1 MPRWTA
7 FAAALLISTM
17 FTTDAPA
24 AESGDRPN
32 VILILADDLA
42 PGDFSSVNG
51 GLSRTP
57 RLDQLA
63 ATSVQFTQAYSGSAV
78 CAPARACL
86 LTGRYPQRTGV
97 VSLNMNKYPEL
108 TSLYLDEVTIA
119 DVFRDNGYR
128 TGLIGKWHCGSRPE
142 YHPLK
147 RGFDEFEGFGGSADL
162 GYFNYSLD
170 VNGEMVEVE
179 EGYLTDDLSE
189 RAVNFVRRNQ
199 NRPFFLHLAHY
210 APHRPLHAP
219 EELIA
224 SYEQKGLPRKTA
236 TIYAMIEIMD
246 RGIGELLDE
255 LDRLDLA
262 EQTIVIFAS
271 DNGPD
276 PLTGERFNREL
287 RGTKYE
293 IYEGGIRVPLL
304 MRWSEQWDAGEQ
316 SRLVHFA
323 DLFPTLIDLCGIAY
337 EPKSRLDGV
346 SFAGVLNGETQPD
359 PVRFWQWNR
368 GEPNYSHNAA
378 MRDGS
383 WKLVRP
389 FMTRNELKG
398 DSTARPVLYNLAAD
412 PEETTDVSAR
422 QPNRYRQMQRQLEE
436 WTESIEQDRTR
447 KP

>member
-1 MPRWTA
+1 MSRLIA
-7 FAAALLISTM
+7 FPLVALLLVFTM
-17 FTTDAPA
+17 SVS
-24 AESGDRPN
+24 AEERPN

-57 RLDQLA
+57 RLDRLA
-63 ATSVQFTQAYSGSAV
+63 ATSLQFTQAYSGSAV

-119 DVFRDNGYR
+119 DVFREHGYR

-147 RGFDEFEGFGGSADL
+147 RGFDEFEGFGGSVDL
-162 GYFNYSLD
+162 RYFNYSLD

-179 EGYLTDDLSE
+179 DGYLTDDLSE

-199 NRPFFLHLAHY
+199 DRPFFLHLAHY
-210 APHRPLHAP
+210 APHRPLQAP
-219 EELIA
+219 EELVA
-224 SYEQKGLPRKTA
+224 SYERKGLPTKTA

-255 LDRLDLA
+255 LDRLHLA
-262 EQTIVIFAS
+262 EKTIVLFAS

-276 PLTGERFNREL
+276 PLTGERFNRDL

-304 MRWSEQWDAGEQ
+304 MRWSGKWDAGEQ

-323 DLFPTLIDLCGIAY
+323 DLMPTLIDLCGITY
-337 EPKSRLDGV
+337 ESKNPLDGV
-346 SFAGVLNGETQPD
+346 SFAGVLNGDDQPE
-359 PVRFWQWNR
+359 PVRYWQWNR
-368 GEPNYSHNAA
+368 GVPNYSHNAA

-389 FMTRNELKG
+389 FVSRNELKG
-398 DSTARPVLYNLAAD
+398 DSTERPVLYNLAAD
-412 PEETTDVSAR
+412 PEETTDVSAE
-422 QPNRYRQMQRQLEE
+422 QKDRYEQMRRQLEE
-436 WTESIEQDRTR
+436 WSKSVEQDRNR
-447 KP
+447 ER

>member
-1 MPRWTA
+1 MFRLIA
-7 FAAALLISTM
+7 FPLVALLLVFTM
-17 FTTDAPA
+17 SAS
-24 AESGDRPN
+24 AEERPN

-119 DVFRDNGYR
+119 DVFREHGYR

-147 RGFDEFEGFGGSADL
+147 RGFDEFEGFGGSVDL
-162 GYFNYSLD
+162 RYFNYSLD
-170 VNGEMVEVE
+170 VNGEMVEVDD
-179 EGYLTDDLSE
+179 GYLTDDLSE

-199 NRPFFLHLAHY
+199 DRPFFLHLAHY
-210 APHRPLHAP
+210 APHRPLQAP
-219 EELIA
+219 EDLVA
-224 SYEQKGLPRKTA
+224 SYERKGLPTKTA

-255 LDRLDLA
+255 LDRLQLA
-262 EQTIVIFAS
+262 EKTIVLFAS

-276 PLTGERFNREL
+276 PLTGERFNRDL

-304 MRWSEQWDAGEQ
+304 MRWSGQWDAGEQ

-323 DLFPTLIDLCGIAY
+323 DLMPTLIDLCGITY
-337 EPKSRLDGV
+337 ESKNPLDGV
-346 SFAGVLNGETQPD
+346 SFAGVLNGDDQPE
-359 PVRFWQWNR
+359 PVRYWQWNR
-368 GEPNYSHNAA
+368 GVPNYSHNAA

-389 FMTRNELKG
+389 FVSRNELKG
-398 DSTARPVLYNLAAD
+398 DSTERPVLYNLLDD
-412 PEETTDVSAR
+412 PGETNDVSAR
-422 QPNRYRQMQRQLEE
+422 QPERYRQMQRQLEE
-436 WTESIEQDRTR
+436 WTKSIEKDRTR
-447 KP
+447 QP